1 MEGNVI
7 FILFRSKISR
17 QVRLYRDTPGLE
29 ESWREGRLHGRLL
42 LPGTDVELMVEQV
55 SEGGPDAAGPVFL
68 VPSVREIYENN
79 PGKPQFIGEPGE
91 TPDGL
96 WLSAPRMI
104 PATESTL
111 RMKASMNPDPICAAD
126 TLPSCV

>member
-7 FILFRSKISR
+7 FYFVPVKDIKTGKT
-17 QVRLYRDTPGLE
+17 LYRDTLGLE
-29 ESWREGRLHGRLL
+29 ESWREGDYTVAFK

-79 PGKPQFIGEPGE
+79 PGKLQFIGEPGE

-96 WLSAPRMI
+96 WLSAKDDSDNGI
-104 PATESTL
+104 YFTDESL
-111 RMKASMNPDPICAAD
+111 HES
-126 TLPSCV
+126 

>member
-7 FILFRSKISR
+7 FYFVPVKDIKTGKT
-17 QVRLYRDTPGLE
+17 LYRDTLGLE
-29 ESWREGRLHGRLL
+29 ESWREGDYTVAFK

-68 VPSVREIYENN
+68 VPSVREIYEKN
-79 PGKPQFIGEPGE
+79 PGKLQFIGEPGE

-96 WLSAPRMI
+96 WLSAKDDSGNGI
-104 PATESTL
+104 YFTDESL
-111 RMKASMNPDPICAAD
+111 HES
-126 TLPSCV
+126 